1 MVLRRRL
8 KFTAFLALGLLASAC
23 SDSRLVGPTA
33 RTAYVRYMSEPG
45 AVVADSFK
53 TFLNDSAVP
62 SLDGLRGLDTAFLD
76 SIIIA
81 KGDHAIR
88 FYMRGQSGTRRSRAP

>member
-1 MVLRRRL
+1 MLRWRL
-8 KFTAFLALGLLASAC
+8 KFIAFLALGLLASAC

-33 RTAYVRYMSEPG
+33 RTAYIRYMSEPG
-45 AVVADSFK
+45 AVVDSFK

-62 SLDGLRGLDTAFLD
+62 SLTGLRGLDTTFLD

-81 KGDHAIR
+81 KGDRSIR
-88 FYMRGQSGTRRSRAP
+88 FYMRGQSGTRGSRAP

>member
-1 MVLRRRL
+1 MLRRRL
-8 KFTAFLALGLLASAC
+8 KFIAFLALGLLASAC

-45 AVVADSFK
+45 VVADSFK

-76 SIIIA
+76 SIVIA
-81 KGDHAIR
+81 KGDRAIR
-88 FYMRGQSGTRRSRAP
+88 FYVRGQSGTRSSRAP